1 MSEKKAD
8 EKKKEIEE
16 MKKKI
21 PELEEIA
28 FKNYHWVLLKAW
40 LLFIILI
47 PIGLI
52 LGIVVFHFI
61 PVDISPLEPSKI
73 EEIAKTLIAP
83 SVTMN
88 GLFIAFVPVIS
99 FFYIEEIKENQK
111 DVKEGLQEEKKRFK
125 ENEDLKTID
134 YFFDLAFTLW
144 HNIRSGVLKY
154 TRTYLSVSIL
164 SLFYLVIF
172 YVALSP
178 IIFMLADACLLIIIL
193 TGVFPIINFALYKP
207 TLKLRTYF
215 IPERIVKKIEYED

>member
-1 MSEKKAD
+1 LSEKKAD

-21 PELEEIA
+21 PELEELA

-47 PIGLI
+47 PIGVI
-52 LGIVVFHFI
+52 LGIAVFNFF

-73 EEIAKTLIAP
+73 EEIAKTLVAP
-83 SVTMN
+83 SITMN

-99 FFYIEEIKENQK
+99 FFYIEEIKEKQK
-111 DVKEGLQEEKKRFK
+111 DVKEELQEEKKRFK
-125 ENEDLKTID
+125 ENEDLKTI
-134 YFFDLAFTLW
+134 YYVYDLAFTGW
-144 HNIRSGVLKY
+144 HNVRSGVLKY

-172 YVALSP
+172 YVAKSSH
-178 IIFMLADACLLIIIL
+178 IY
-193 TGVFPIINFALYKP
+193 GS
-207 TLKLRTYF
+207 
-215 IPERIVKKIEYED
+215 